1 MNQMNELI
9 NRLQK
14 EPVQVPKQLAASI
27 MDSLPD
33 RQDDKTPRRRNTPTW
48 LVALRVV
55 STTAAVLC
63 LLIGFSCHKEPAL
76 ATSHTPNRTV
86 YAQGNTLDIV
96 RTNLQK
102 QHNLSYTSIKAMLNE
117 NH

>member
-33 RQDDKTPRRRNTPTW
+33 RQDDKTPRRRNAPTW

-63 LLIGFSCHKEPAL
+63 RLIGL